1 MPIFNYVRLSKLLA
15 ICTFGLSLWAIVE
28 LATAQAIIRDS
39 PHYVVPV
46 ATDATMIGQLLLVHI
61 RYHQDGSNQLE
72 LDDSTRAMLAEVQP
86 GGVVLYGANIS
97 SAQQLRKLIA
107 DIRAVLRIPPFI
119 AIDEEGGRVSRIRG
133 LEGAVMIPPAR
144 NLALHGQDAIKKA
157 YTIIGTELA
166 TLNINMDLAPVAD
179 LGFYPA
185 RPYLGD
191 RAFSSNPEIV
201 SQAVAIAVN
210 ALQTRGVIAVV
221 KHFPGHG
228 RTQDN
233 SHETGAVIKAT
244 RAELEA
250 DLQPFRAAFTVG
262 AGGLMTAHVAYPALD
277 ATGLVAS
284 ISEPILQGLA
294 RQELGFNGLIVTD
307 AIEMRGLTAQI
318 SEKDAALAAFMAG
331 ADLLMGP
338 ANPLEIRN
346 HLRQALS
353 PPSAKI
359 VETRAARAR
368 LLESYQR
375 IMTIKYSY
383 KITSPQY

>member
-1 MPIFNYVRLSKLLA
+1 M
-15 ICTFGLSLWAIVE
+15 CTFGLSLWAIVE
-28 LATAQAIIRDS
+28 LATAQVIIDDS
-39 PHYVVPV
+39 LHYVVPV
-46 ATDATMIGQLLLVHI
+46 ATDAAMIGQLLLVHI
-61 RYHQDGSNQLE
+61 RYHQDGSKQLE

-97 SAQQLRKLIA
+97 SAQQVRKLIA

-133 LEGAVMIPPAR
+133 LEGTAMIPSAR
-144 NLALHGQDAIKKA
+144 NLALRGEDAIEKA
-157 YTIIGTELA
+157 YSTIGNELIA
-166 TLNINMDLAPVAD
+166 LNINMDLAPVAD

-191 RAFSSNPEIV
+191 RAFSSKPEIV
-201 SQAVAIAVN
+201 SRAVAIAVN

-250 DLQPFRAAFTVG
+250 DLQPFRAAFAVG
-262 AGGLMTAHVAYPALD
+262 AGGLMTAHVAYPVLD

-307 AIEMRGLTAQI
+307 AIEMRGLTPQI

-338 ANPLEIRN
+338 TNPLEIRN
-346 HLRQALS
+346 HLNQALS
-353 PPSAKI
+353 PPHAK
-359 VETRAARAR
+359 VETRATRAR
-368 LLESYQR
+368 ILDSYRR
-375 IMTIKYSY
+375 IMMTKYKY
-383 KITSPQY
+383 KIAPPQY